1 MGKNRFLSSG
11 FDALTRCGT
20 PLPGVPLVEVCNN
33 RRVLIENHQG
43 VVAYESNE
51 IVVKVRNGTIRICG
65 TQLQLM
71 RMSRYQ
77 LVIMGMISEVCF
89 GEIG

>member
-1 MGKNRFLSSG
+1 MGKNRFLPSAA
-11 FDALTRCGT
+11 DTIARCVA
-20 PLPGVPLVEVCNN
+20 PLPGIPLVEVCNN

-51 IVVKVRNGTIRICG
+51 IIIKVRNGTICIAGDR
-65 TQLQLM
+65 LQLM

-77 LVIMGMISEVCF
+77 LIIMGVISSVHF
-89 GEIG
+89 REI